1 MMQLKGHIS
10 GAKLDLFLQRLFDG
24 LTNGSTYA
32 LIAVAMVLIYKAT
45 TLINFAQGE
54 QALLGAFV
62 VLQLWNW
69 GLPMWVAVIIGM
81 IFSAF
86 LAALLERTFIRRFD
100 PADHLPLVIITLG
113 LFLVLNAIAAVVWR
127 YDPLSFPQLFPH
139 GSALTVGNAR
149 LSWYSIFA
157 FGSCIFVL
165 FLLHIL
171 LTRTK
176 IGLAFRAVSSNLE
189 SSRLCGI
196 KVGSTLQFGWALAA
210 AAGTLGASIYAANP
224 VLQIEPS
231 IMLRALI
238 FSITA
243 AALGGLDSL
252 WGALVGGL
260 TIGFVQSVL
269 VQYIP
274 FIPNEMTLTT
284 TVIVLLVVL
293 TLRPSGFLGTKSV
306 ERV

>member
-1 MMQLKGHIS
+1 M
-10 GAKLDLFLQRLFDG
+10 
-24 LTNGSTYA
+24 
-32 LIAVAMVLIYKAT
+32 
-45 TLINFAQGE
+45 
-54 QALLGAFV
+54 LGAFI

-69 GLPMWVAVIIGM
+69 GLPMWLAVIMGM
-81 IFSAF
+81 LISGI
-86 LAALLERTFIRRFD
+86 LAAGLERTFIRRFD

-113 LFLVLNAIAAVVWR
+113 LFLVLNAAAAIAWR
-127 YDPLSFPQLFPH
+127 YDPLLFPQLFPH
-139 GSALTVGNAR
+139 GSALTIGNAR

-157 FGSCIFVL
+157 FGSCISVVL
-165 FLLHIL
+165 LLHTL
-171 LTRTK
+171 LNRTK

-210 AAGTLGASIYAANP
+210 AAGTFGASIYAANP

-252 WGALVGGL
+252 WGALLGGL
-260 TIGFVQSVL
+260 TIGFIQSVL

-274 FIPNEMTLTT
+274 FIPNEMTLTA
-284 TVIVLLVVL
+284 TVVVLLIVL
-293 TLRPSGFLGTKSV
+293 TFRPSGFLGTKAV

>member
-1 MMQLKGHIS
+1 M
-10 GAKLDLFLQRLFDG
+10 DLFLQRLFDA
-24 LTNGSTYA
+24 LTNGSAYA
-32 LIAVAMVLIYKAT
+32 LIAVAMVLIFKAT

-54 QALLGAFV
+54 QAMIGAFI

-69 GLPMWVAVIIGM
+69 GIPMWGAVIIGM
-81 IFSAF
+81 ICSGI
-86 LAALLERTFIRRFD
+86 LAACLERTLIRRFD
-100 PADHLPLVIITLG
+100 PADLLPLVIITLG
-113 LFLVLNAIAAVVWR
+113 LFLVINAVAAIIWR
-127 YDPLSFPQLFPH
+127 FDPLSFPELFPS
-139 GSALTVGNAR
+139 GNAITIGNAR
-149 LSWYSIFA
+149 LRWYSIFS
-157 FGSCIFVL
+157 FGSCLLVLFVL
-165 FLLHIL
+165 HTL
-171 LTRTK
+171 LTKTK

-196 KVGSTLQFGWALAA
+196 KIGHTLQFGWALAA

-238 FSITA
+238 FSVTA

-252 WGALVGGL
+252 WGALIGGL

-274 FIPNEMTLTT
+274 FIPNEMTLAAA
-284 TVIVLLVVL
+284 VVVLLIVL
-293 TLRPSGFLGTKSV
+293 TFRPSGFLGTKAV